1 MKKLLYIAPHLST
14 GGQPQFLTKKIQL
27 LYKDYDL
34 YIIEYADHTGGVL
47 VVQKE
52 RIQKIIPPEKFYVLG
67 EDKME
72 VIKIIKDIKHIFDGI
87 SARDEK
93 IIKENFIIKQQSWN
107 DLGSGVKN
115 IIKIV
120 TPITFSIYQNE
131 LIKALKSDGV
141 LKDGETNA

>member
-1 MKKLLYIAPHLST
+1 MSESKKVHD
-14 GGQPQFLTKKIQL
+14 KIL
-27 LYKDYDL
+27 
-34 YIIEYADHTGGVL
+34 A
-47 VVQKE
+47 
-52 RIQKIIPPEKFYVLG
+52 
-67 EDKME
+67 
-72 VIKIIKDIKHIFDGI
+72 KIIKDIKYIFDGI